1 MKGAIFIMAEEKFNK
16 VFGKVAGV
24 TEKEATENSPAR
36 LYLVLKEDNIFSF
49 HEEEINVKL
58 TQTDDSGEFKRDALE
73 KAFATLKERV
83 GNDID
88 VDFNLPKEI
97 KVSTVETQIKKI
109 EGQVIE
115 VFVGT
120 NTFKRDDGTEMET
133 SYHSLYEPV
142 SNFEYAQA
150 NAKVSE
156 LVDANP
162 EKYKENA
169 VFKLY
174 PTAFQYE
181 INTRRYDKASNSS
194 EPVNM
199 VEETATRLG
208 LYKYLGGMLK
218 QGTEKGEKEA
228 TKRLKNMQNLIT
240 SDGKDINATTGEIL
254 SNVGTFSEEGKYA
267 GDFSQ
272 LILSQLTSLLSRT
285 SRSGRAYTGTVR
297 ILGNIEGESEENVYR
312 TSPLRELLYPN
323 AKNRYRVIFN
333 PQDTNFTEWKHIL
346 EPLYYLGVVT
356 DSHVAELKEMTTYRE
371 IGEKIMQIILENRL
385 VAKVTL
391 AKNGNNSFFQLVG
404 FELPQGD
411 DVNRP
416 LSKAVQ
422 NDNIDKSELATD
434 EPLKEGVQEE
444 KEQATQDKKDSVET
458 DTQSETE
465 TETETKTE
473 SNDNSDNPF
482 STSNGKPIDISD
494 DDLPF

>member
-24 TEKEATENSPAR
+24 TEKEATENAPAR
-36 LYLVLKEDNIFSF
+36 LYLLLKENNIFSF
-49 HEEEINVKL
+49 HEEEITVKL
-58 TQTDDSGEFKRDALE
+58 TETNDNGEYKRDALE
-73 KAFATLKERV
+73 KAFDTLKERV
-83 GNDID
+83 EGD

-109 EGQVIE
+109 EGQVVE
-115 VFVGT
+115 VYVGT
-120 NTFKRDDGTEMET
+120 NTFKRDDGTEVET

-240 SDGKDINATTGEIL
+240 ADGKDINATTGEIL

-297 ILGNIEGESEENVYR
+297 ILGNIEGESEEDVYR

-422 NDNIDKSELATD
+422 NDNIDKSELASD

-444 KEQATQDKKDSVET
+444 KEQATQDASENSVET
-458 DTQSETE
+458 QSEPETE
-465 TETETKTE
+465 TQ
-473 SNDNSDNPF
+473 SDNNSDNPF

>member
-24 TEKEATENSPAR
+24 TEKEATENAPAR
-36 LYLVLKEDNIFSF
+36 LYLLLKENNIFSF
-49 HEEEINVKL
+49 HEEEITVKL
-58 TQTDDSGEFKRDALE
+58 TETNDNGEYKRDALE
-73 KAFATLKERV
+73 KAFDTLKERV
-83 GNDID
+83 EGD

-109 EGQVIE
+109 EGQVVE
-115 VFVGT
+115 VYVGT
-120 NTFKRDDGTEMET
+120 NTFKRDDGTEVET

-240 SDGKDINATTGEIL
+240 ADGKDINATTGEIL

-297 ILGNIEGESEENVYR
+297 ILGNIEGESEEDVYR

-411 DVNRP
+411 DANRP

-422 NDNIDKSELATD
+422 NDNIDKSELASD

-444 KEQATQDKKDSVET
+444 KEQATQDASENSVET
-458 DTQSETE
+458 QSEPETE
-465 TETETKTE
+465 TQ
-473 SNDNSDNPF
+473 SDNNSDNPF

>member
-24 TEKEATENSPAR
+24 TEKEATENAPAR
-36 LYLVLKEDNIFSF
+36 LYLLLKENNIFSF
-49 HEEEINVKL
+49 HEEEITVKL
-58 TQTDDSGEFKRDALE
+58 TETNDNGEYKRDALE
-73 KAFATLKERV
+73 KAFDTLKERV
-83 GNDID
+83 EGD

-109 EGQVIE
+109 EGQVVE
-115 VFVGT
+115 VYVGT
-120 NTFKRDDGTEMET
+120 NTFKRDDGTEVET

-240 SDGKDINATTGEIL
+240 ADGKDINATTGEIL

-297 ILGNIEGESEENVYR
+297 ILGNIEGESEEDVYR

-422 NDNIDKSELATD
+422 NDNIDKSELASD

-444 KEQATQDKKDSVET
+444 KEQATQDASEDSVET
-458 DTQSETE
+458 QSEPETE
-465 TETETKTE
+465 TETQ
-473 SNDNSDNPF
+473 SDNNSDNPF